1 MFSKTFSLTV
11 LIGAVLA
18 TKYPT
23 VKVCGGMAHDKAG
36 KAVMSDGT
44 VIDT

>member
-1 MFSKTFSLTV
+1 MFNKTFSLTV

-23 VKVCGGMAHDKAG
+23 VKVCGGKALDSKG
-36 KAVMSDGT
+36 KDVMSNGT
-44 VIDT
+44 VIDA

>member
-1 MFSKTFSLTV
+1 MFNKTFSLTV

-23 VKVCGGMAHDKAG
+23 VKVCGGKDS

-44 VIDT
+44 VIDA